1 MGFAIPVN
9 YAIDIANQIIDGKT
23 PEHPYLGVS
32 VSSVNAYNARQNNLS
47 VSEGAFIV
55 SVNEGSAAEAAG
67 LQANDIVTAVD
78 DTQVTSADGLIIALR
93 EHSVGDEVT
102 LTVVRDGKEQEVKVT
117 LGSDADAPAEEQDSS
132 SGNGSGLSSE
142 ELRQYLEE
150 LLGGQGY
157 GLGGNSIG

>member
-1 MGFAIPVN
+1 MRRTLAVFFCILAAFMPLFA
-9 YAIDIANQIIDGKT
+9 G
-23 PEHPYLGVS
+23 G
-32 VSSVNAYNARQNNLS
+32 SSES
-47 VSEGAFIV
+47 S
-55 SVNEGSAAEAAG
+55 S
-67 LQANDIVTAVD
+67 
-78 DTQVTSADGLIIALR
+78 
-93 EHSVGDEVT
+93 DEVT

-117 LGSDADAPAEEQDSS
+117 LGSDADAPEEEQDSS